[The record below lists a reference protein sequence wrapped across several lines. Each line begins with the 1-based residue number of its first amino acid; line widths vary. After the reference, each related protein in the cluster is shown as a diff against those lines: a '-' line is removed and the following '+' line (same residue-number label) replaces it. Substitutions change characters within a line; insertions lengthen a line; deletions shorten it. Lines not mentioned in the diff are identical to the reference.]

1 MTDLIR
7 IGASFAL
14 IVVLLR
20 LRWNLGAVMLLGAI
34 FLGSLYL
41 IGPVRQAQVILASSI
56 DMVTV
61 NLVTGLVLIMV
72 MENIIRKKGVLKR
85 MMEAVVNVTRDRRIA
100 MAVLPGVIGL
110 LPSGRRSRVLCAHGA
125 GSCCRCRDETRAQGF
140 H

>member
-7 IGASFAL
+7 IGASFTL

-72 MENIIRKKGVLKR
+72 MENIIRKKGV
-85 MMEAVVNVTRDRRIA
+85 
-100 MAVLPGVIGL
+100 
-110 LPSGRRSRVLCAHGA
+110 
-125 GSCCRCRDETRAQGF
+125 
-140 H
+140 